1 MQAPAGLL
9 EGSYASLVVG
19 LLHAW
24 LRPSGEPEGR
34 RHTQEEAHLL
44 RSSCRGLGPCRTYAA
59 DTHLELQ
66 CSSWLPK
73 QWSGGRDSCL
83 TFLENRAHD
92 YSTTLL

>member
-9 EGSYASLVVG
+9 EGPYASLVVG

-44 RSSCRGLGPCRTYAA
+44 RSSWRGRFGAMQDLCCRHT
-59 DTHLELQ
+59 
-66 CSSWLPK
+66 
-73 QWSGGRDSCL
+73 SGATVFQLATQAVVWR
-83 TFLENRAHD
+83 
-92 YSTTLL
+92 